1 VNESIEQVKSLRRR
15 VNVSISTR
23 GVLTWDTTV
32 DGVGYTREEILAES
46 DAQVQAMKAILPS
59 SRGRDWR
66 RNRQG
71 TVRRRVG
78 RHDAQEPPVIVQGLP
93 PGD

>member
-1 VNESIEQVKSLRRR
+1 MTQPIEQAKSLRRR

-46 DAQVQAMKAILPS
+46 DAQVRAMETRYPAP
-59 SRGRDWR
+59 
-66 RNRQG
+66 NG
-71 TVRRRVG
+71 TS
-78 RHDAQEPPVIVQGLP
+78 
-93 PGD
+93 